1 MIYIGNILNTVET
14 ILLIRGNFYF
24 GLVFAQHDV
33 LYAALY

>member
-1 MIYIGNILNTVET
+1 MIYIGNILNTVGT
-14 ILLIRGNFYF
+14 ILLIHGNFSF